1 MKRKLILNWRSP
13 VTVAQLSMRPLPR
26 RQPRWV
32 PGSSVLKIM
41 LLLPALNAC
50 ASDGKLETAFSVS
63 SSAGASLTATPLAD
77 FDSPWAM
84 TFLPEGQ
91 LLVTEKGGQL
101 WLLSSGVA
109 FDSNAANDASNESD
123 QAGELQVTKQQVG
136 GLPSISA
143 QGQGGLGDII
153 THPDFANNQRLY
165 ISFVEREQGR
175 SGAVVASAILDTD
188 STPLELSDL
197 QIIWRQNPKV
207 KGEGHYGHRLAF
219 SADGFLFVTS
229 GERQKFDP
237 AQDMSQNLGKVIRLN
252 DDGSVPDDNP
262 FSQMGGLAREFFSL
276 GHRNPLGIAFDRSG
290 QLWVHEMGPRGGDEL
305 NLVIAGANYGYPIV
319 SNGRHYSGINIP
331 DHDTRPEF
339 NAPAISWS
347 PVISPSGLVIYSG
360 DRYPGWKGTAL
371 IGGLSS
377 QSLVRVKLGQPAIE
391 LERFEMGKRIREVEQ
406 GPDGLVYLLEDR
418 SGGRLLRLEVL

>member
-1 MKRKLILNWRSP
+1 MKRILVPIWRSP
-13 VTVAQLSMRPLPR
+13 VTVARQSICLPR
-26 RQPRWV
+26 PRFSLWTLG
-32 PGSSVLKIM
+32 PSVLKIM
-41 LLLPALNAC
+41 VLLPALNAC
-50 ASDGKLETAFSVS
+50 ASDGVIDPAFSVS

-84 TFLPEGQ
+84 TFLPDGQ

-101 WLLSSGVA
+101 WLLGRGVA
-109 FDSNAANDASNESD
+109 YDSNAVKDATNE
-123 QAGELQVTKQQVG
+123 AGDLQLSRQEVG
-136 GLPSISA
+136 GLPGISA
-143 QGQGGLGDII
+143 KGQGGLGDVI

-175 SGAVVASAILDTD
+175 SGAVVASATLDTA
-188 STPLELSDL
+188 SSPLQLTDL

-207 KGEGHYGHRLAF
+207 RGEGHYGHRLAF

-262 FSQMGGLAREFFSL
+262 FSQLGGIAREFFSL
-276 GHRNPLGIAFDRSG
+276 GHRNPLGIAFDASG

-305 NLVIAGANYGYPIV
+305 NLVIAGANYGYPLV

-347 PVISPSGLVIYSG
+347 PVISPSGLVIYTG
-360 DRYPGWKGTAL
+360 ERYPGWKGTAL

-406 GPDGLVYLLEDR
+406 GPDGFVYLLEDR
-418 SGGRLLRLEVL
+418 SGGRLLRLEAP